1 MKKIPYFVAGL
12 CLIAAAATG
21 QTSQLVRDINTQ
33 ALAVPAVQASMVS
46 VNPGSGEVL
55 IIAVEDALNGAE
67 IWKSDGT
74 TAGTALVRDL
84 VAGPDGSDP
93 VHLTTSGSR
102 VFFSAANAAGKR
114 NLWLTNGLSAGTSLV
129 EDLGFP
135 NSNGPERLT
144 NLNGTLFFVGFDQT
158 DNYELWKSDG
168 TANGTVQVK
177 NINPNLSGASGIN
190 HPFPLGSML
199 YFTAT
204 DGASGRELYKSDGTL
219 AGTVRVVDLVAGG
232 GTPFVEGF
240 DPSFAAMN
248 GVLYFAADTG
258 GDVGAELWRSDGTGG
273 GTVLVADI
281 FPGSESS
288 DPQFLTPMTVTGGE
302 AGSYLY
308 FSATN
313 ATASGAELWRS
324 DGQAGGNT
332 ILLKEIRTGG
342 DSSNPR
348 QFTVVGSMLFFTAD
362 DGSGEE
368 LHVSNGRTGAANTA
382 RVADIV
388 AGANGSQPSNLTV
401 FNATTLVFTAVNAG
415 DNLGLYTCTHNGTAL
430 PTTVT
435 RLKDLGVGSSVSHL
449 TRIGSK
455 VFFLLNGSQLWETD
469 LTNSPAGNAN
479 GTKLVYDFRATTASS
494 DAASFAVS
502 GGQVFFAADDGV
514 NGRELWKSDGTD
526 GGTELVADL
535 FPGTDGSFLDLPN
548 SSEPQHLTVS
558 GGRVFFSAT
567 DGASNREL
575 WVHDPLADPQTYQ
588 VRDINDGD
596 SSDPQELTDFNGVL
610 FFTATDGSGIGKTG
624 RELWRSNGTM
634 AGTVQIADLVS
645 GGADSNPRK
654 LTVYKN
660 QLYFFANSGI
670 GRELVKTNGTPGNV
684 DPVRDIAQGGASGI
698 IEEYED
704 IAIMGAGASQRLYFS
719 ARNDGPGGGGQEL
732 WTSDG
737 TEAGTVRVRD
747 INPGAPGSNPKE
759 ITTVGNLIFF
769 AATDGVTGTEL
780 WRSNG
785 TEAGTL
791 LVRDIATGAPSASPR
806 DLTASAGR
814 LFFTADDGVN
824 GRELWVSTGNST
836 GTVMLTDFRNG
847 TDRSASLGIRDLRD
861 IDGVLCFTADD
872 GVNGRELWI
881 SDGTPAGT
889 RMINDLSGP
898 LAASNPEHFTSFNG
912 QLLYTA
918 ADAVS
923 GNEPRLAFI
932 GAAIQVEQPEG
943 VALANNGAP
952 VNFGTLA
959 AGVSTTLNIV
969 VRNAGIN
976 TLRDIKPVI
985 SGINAAEFA
994 LVAPKAATTL
1004 TQGQSTTFGVRFTPR
1019 EGGPREAQVSILS
1032 SDALNNPFIVNLYGE
1047 GIKDPT
1053 VTEQPDSL
1061 MLLVG
1066 QAAAFDAEASSDSV
1080 TLTEADYQWRRN
1092 NGAIKGAL
1100 GTSYGIPAVTLKDAG
1115 AYSVL
1120 VRVGKTVALSNPA
1133 QLGVVQANMPATIL
1147 AAGAGRAVNLTVT
1160 AAGNGLTYQWFKGAT
1175 PLADTTDGRIK
1186 GSRTP
1191 KLLIGGLTTA
1201 DSDLYSCQ
1209 VTGAGGTQTGGQT
1222 QLKVFTEKPVLNDP
1236 QNLPDG
1242 IVGGSYNF
1250 PVAGFL
1256 IAVDPAPEKA
1266 PLTYTAKGLPTGL
1279 KLNPKTGVIAG
1290 RPTKAGAFDVTLTA
1304 RNTATSD
1311 PVTETIVIDTFPA
1324 NLSGSYAALVDRDA
1338 GLNDR
1343 LGGRL
1348 DITVSGT
1355 GALSGTLTFGSERLG
1370 IKGGL
1375 EVDAT
1380 GTLDPTFTV
1389 TLKRKNKPD
1398 AVLTFDIDIDNRVL
1412 TGDVN
1417 GVPVNGWRHVYAV
1430 EAAPYMGYHTFGLR
1444 LGDPG
1449 QVSDDDLPQGWGYAT
1464 FTVAKD
1470 GKWKMAGRTADGETI
1485 TGAAAVGFG
1494 RQIIVYQ
1501 ALYKPFAGSLWGFL
1515 SLDPVDTDEPFDNSL
1530 SGDVDWVRPAATN
1543 TKTRAYQAG
1552 FGLPGTPEA
1561 SPIPLEAVGGSY
1573 RAPGKD
1579 ELILELGAAG
1589 QDNVELLFSE
1599 GGLDDAD
1606 QNPDQVLGILAG
1618 NKPFNPKPAGPTLST
1633 LKKLT
1638 AKTGL
1643 IEGSFRLTDPDPR
1656 TGATG
1661 NVVRDAIFRGVLIRD
1676 DVEGASYGAGHF
1688 LLEALPEDGQT
1699 PKKTTPVF
1707 SGAVE
1712 LRENDN

>member
-1 MKKIPYFVAGL
+1 MKKFPSLFAGL
-12 CLIAAAATG
+12 CLIAAAAPG
-21 QTSQLVRDINTQ
+21 QTSQLVRDINGQTLP
-33 ALAVPAVQASMVS
+33 APAVQASMVS
-46 VNPGSGEVL
+46 VNPGTGEILV
-55 IIAVEDALNGAE
+55 IAVEDALNGAE
-67 IWKSDGT
+67 IWRSDGT
-74 TAGTALVRDL
+74 AAGTSLIRDL
-84 VAGPDGSDP
+84 VAGSDGSDP
-93 VHLTTSGSR
+93 VNLTTSGNR
-102 VFFSAANAAGKR
+102 VFYSAANAAGKR
-114 NLWLTNGLSAGTSLV
+114 NLWLTNGQAAGTSLV
-129 EDLGFP
+129 KDLAFP
-135 NSNGPERLT
+135 GISGPERLT
-144 NLNGTLFFVGFDQT
+144 NLNGTLLFVGYSLT
-158 DNYELWKSDG
+158 DNFELWKS
-168 TANGTVQVK
+168 NGTNAGTTQVK

-190 HPFPLGSML
+190 HPFVLGTTL
-199 YFTAT
+199 FFTAT
-204 DGASGRELYKSDGTL
+204 DGAAGRELYKTDGTSE
-219 AGTVRVVDLVAGG
+219 GTMRVVDLVAGG
-232 GTPFVEGF
+232 GTPFLEGF

-248 GVLYFAADTG
+248 GLLYFAADTG
-258 GDVGAELWRSDGTGG
+258 GDVGAELWRSNGTEI
-273 GTVLVADI
+273 GTLRVADI

-288 DPQFLTPMTVTGGE
+288 DPQFLTPMPVTGTE

-313 ATASGAELWRS
+313 ATASGTELWRS
-324 DGQAGGNT
+324 DGEVGGST
-332 ILLKEIRTGG
+332 IQLKEIRSGG
-342 DSSNPR
+342 ESSNPR
-348 QFTVVGSMLFFTAD
+348 QLKVVGSMLFFTAD

-368 LHVSNGRTGAANTA
+368 LHVSNGRTGVANTA

-388 AGANGSQPSNLTV
+388 SGGGSSQPSNLTV
-401 FNATTLVFTAVNAG
+401 FNATTLVFTALNAA
-415 DNLGLYTCTHNGTAL
+415 DDLGLYTCTHNGTTL
-430 PTTVT
+430 PTSVT
-435 RLKDLGVGSSVSHL
+435 RIKNLGVGSSVSHM

-469 LTNSPAGNAN
+469 LTNSPAGDAN
-479 GTKLVYDFRATTASS
+479 GTKLVYDFRATTSSS

-502 GGQVFFAADDGV
+502 GAEVFFSADNGV
-514 NGRELWKSDGTD
+514 DGRELWKSDGTEV
-526 GGTELVADL
+526 GTGMVADL
-535 FPGTDGSFLDLPN
+535 FPGTDGGSPEVPN
-548 SSEPQHLTVS
+548 SSDPQQITVA

-567 DGASNREL
+567 DSDSNREL
-575 WVHDPLADPQTYQ
+575 WVHDPLADLTFQL
-588 VRDINDGD
+588 RDINVGD

-624 RELWRSNGTM
+624 RELWRSNGSTL
-634 AGTVQIADLVS
+634 GTVQVVDLAS
-645 GGADSNPRK
+645 GGTDSSPRR

-660 QLYFFANSGI
+660 ALYFFANSDGF
-670 GRELVKTNGTPGNV
+670 GRELVRTTGTPGNAST
-684 DPVRDIAQGGASGI
+684 VRDIAPGQPSGI
-698 IEEYED
+698 TEGNEFLTV
-704 IAIMGAGASQRLYFS
+704 MGAGANQRLYFS
-719 ARNDGPGGGGQEL
+719 ARNDSQGGQEL

-747 INPGAPGSNPKE
+747 INPTGSSNPTG
-759 ITTVGNLIFF
+759 ITTVGNLIYF
-769 AATDGVTGTEL
+769 AATDGVAGVEL

-785 TEAGTL
+785 SDTGTV
-791 LVRDIATGAPSASPR
+791 LVRDIAAGAPGSAPQN
-806 DLTASAGR
+806 LTASAGR
-814 LFFTADDGVN
+814 LFFTADDGIN

-847 TDRSASLGIRDLRD
+847 ADRTPSLGIRDLRD

-898 LAASNPEHFTSFNG
+898 LSASNPGQFTAFNG

-943 VALANNGAP
+943 QALANNGAP
-952 VNFGTLA
+952 VDFGTLA
-959 AGVSTTLNIV
+959 AGASTTLNIV

-1019 EGGPREAQVSILS
+1019 EGGPRAAVVSILS

-1053 VTEQPDSL
+1053 ITEQPESL

-1066 QAAAFDAEASSDSV
+1066 QPAAFDAEASSDSV
-1080 TLTEADYQWRRN
+1080 VLTAADFQWRRN

-1100 GTSYGIPAVTLKDAG
+1100 GTSYAIPAVTLKDAG
-1115 AYSVL
+1115 AYSVQ
-1120 VRVGKTVALSNPA
+1120 VRVGKILAFSNPA
-1133 QLGVVQANMPATIL
+1133 QLGVVQPNVPAGIL
-1147 AAGAGRAVNLTVT
+1147 AAGVGRAVNLIAT

-1191 KLLIGGLTTA
+1191 KLLVSGLTTA
-1201 DSDLYSCQ
+1201 DSDLYTCQ

-1242 IVGGSYNF
+1242 IIGGSYNF
-1250 PVAGFL
+1250 PAAGFQ
-1256 IAVDPAPEKA
+1256 IGVDPAPEKA
-1266 PLTYTAKGLPTGL
+1266 PLTYIASGLPTGL
-1279 KLNPKTGVIAG
+1279 RVNPKTGLISG
-1290 RPTKAGAFDVTLTA
+1290 RPTKSGPFQVTLTA
-1304 RNTATSD
+1304 INSARSD
-1311 PVTETIVIDTFPA
+1311 PVVETVFIESFPA
-1324 NLSGSYAALVDRDA
+1324 DLAGSYAALVDRDA
-1338 GLNDR
+1338 TLNDR

-1348 DITVSGT
+1348 DLTVSGT
-1355 GALSGTLTFGSERLG
+1355 GALSGTLTFGSERLP

-1380 GTLDPTFTV
+1380 GALDPTFTV
-1389 TLKRKNKPD
+1389 ALKRKGRPD
-1398 AVLTFDIDIDNRVL
+1398 AVLTLDIDIDNRAL

-1417 GVPVNGWRHVYAV
+1417 GVPVNGWRHLYAS
-1430 EAAPYMGYHTFGLR
+1430 EAAPFTGYHSFGLR
-1444 LGDPG
+1444 LGDPL
-1449 QVSDDDLPQGWGYAT
+1449 QVGDDDLPQGWGYAT

-1485 TGAAAVGFG
+1485 TGAAAVGFDG
-1494 RQIIVYQ
+1494 QLIVYQ
-1501 ALYKPFAGSLWGFL
+1501 ALYKPFGGSLWGSL
-1515 SLDPVDTDEPFDNSL
+1515 ILDPVDTENAFDNSL
-1530 SGDVDWVRPAATN
+1530 TGDVDWVRPANTN
-1543 TKTRAYQAG
+1543 TKSRAYQSG

-1561 SPIPLEAVGGSY
+1561 LPVPLEAVGGSY

-1579 ELILELGAAG
+1579 ELVLELAAPG
-1589 QDNVELLFSE
+1589 ETNVELSFSE
-1599 GGLDDAD
+1599 GGLPAV

-1618 NKPFNPKPAGPTLST
+1618 NKPFNPKPAGPTLTT

-1688 LLEALPEDGQT
+1688 LLEALPADGQT